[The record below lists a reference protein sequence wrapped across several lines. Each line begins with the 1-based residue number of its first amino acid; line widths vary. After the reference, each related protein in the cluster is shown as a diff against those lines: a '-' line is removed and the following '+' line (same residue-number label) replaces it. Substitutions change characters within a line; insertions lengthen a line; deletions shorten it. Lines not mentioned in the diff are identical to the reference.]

1 MPRRSRNLLDKILC
15 HHMVQ
20 GINKEYIFETNEE
33 KDKYLELLRKY
44 YKQFETNIIAYCIM
58 NNHVH
63 MMLYSEKIQNIS
75 KFMKQVNSTYAMY
88 YNKKK
93 DRVGYV
99 IYRDRFKSLPIMTRE
114 QMYTCMKYIHMN
126 PVKAGIVEKEEQY
139 KYSSYHDYL
148 NQTGFVNKEILEFVF
163 SSSKNYIETFR
174 TIEYKNLNTH
184 NKKSNLEEILNHF
197 LIHEKTNLSEIR
209 KNQLLIQKFM
219 NHLNSNQYQFSKLEI
234 ARILKISRATLYRR
248 LYEK

>member
-1 MPRRSRNLLDKILC
+1 
-15 HHMVQ
+15 MVQ